1 MFFVLP
7 VLVVIKIT
15 PFLPSVPYKVVAAR
29 PLRMSIFSIL
39 FGSISK
45 DLLDPELP
53 STKSPAALVSLL

>member
-39 FGSISK
+39 FGTICLCK
-45 DLLDPELP
+45 VLIV
-53 STKSPAALVSLL
+53 TRLVNSCIYKERRV